1 MKRNVKIFLRTL
13 RLSIIWAVF
22 FLIIILGI
30 GKSYEK
36 IREIR
41 YGEIKNAVSYDNGVL
56 YILDFKLFGE

>member
-1 MKRNVKIFLRTL
+1 MKRNIKIFLRTL

-22 FLIIILGI
+22 FLTIILGI
-30 GKSYEK
+30 FKSYEK

-41 YGEIKNAVSYDNGVL
+41 YGEIKNAVGIEDGVF